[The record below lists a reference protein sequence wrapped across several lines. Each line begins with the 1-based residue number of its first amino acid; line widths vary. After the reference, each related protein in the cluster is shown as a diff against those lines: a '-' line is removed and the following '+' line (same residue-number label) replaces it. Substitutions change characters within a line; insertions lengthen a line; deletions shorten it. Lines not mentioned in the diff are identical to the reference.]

1 MRADRL
7 KDVWTIPDHFFAEHR
22 RSTGSHLIAG
32 RWAPVNCWRNF
43 SRIFGAPN
51 EVAGSI
57 SVRLRMRRRPRA
69 AADRVA
75 EAHLSHEA
83 TGPTPRQILG
93 GLHHEYRLEP
103 CSVSGLELAARVF
116 AEHSS
121 SSAW

>member
-1 MRADRL
+1 MWLRMRRPILAKDR
-7 KDVWTIPDHFFAEHR
+7 
-22 RSTGSHLIAG
+22 
-32 RWAPVNCWRNF
+32 APVNCWRNF

-51 EVAGSI
+51 DVAGPI

-75 EAHLSHEA
+75 EAHLSHQA

-93 GLHHEYRLEP
+93 GLHHAYRLEP